1 MFNNV
6 NKLNSESH
14 LPKKLVLF
22 SFSWFYRPLKIMN
35 NVFCFILRALF
46 VLKIFKFWSTF
57 FGRVEERLDKK
68 GKLNF
73 KIYAV
78 TNWDV
83 NNYNKYFTR
92 HLKK

>member
-6 NKLNSESH
+6 NKFNSESH

-35 NVFCFILRALF
+35 NVFCFILRAFF

-57 FGRVEERLDKK
+57 FGPVKNGLIRKVS
-68 GKLNF
+68 
-73 KIYAV
+73 
-78 TNWDV
+78 
-83 NNYNKYFTR
+83 
-92 HLKK
+92 